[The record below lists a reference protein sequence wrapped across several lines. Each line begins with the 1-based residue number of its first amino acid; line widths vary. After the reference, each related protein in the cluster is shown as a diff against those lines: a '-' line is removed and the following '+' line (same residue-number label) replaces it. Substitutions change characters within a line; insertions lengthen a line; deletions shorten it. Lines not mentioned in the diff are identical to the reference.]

1 VRHTEW
7 EQYKGKQK
15 FKRSASEFSLKISD
29 FAFLKKPI
37 MSTIYDQFNLT
48 GRVAI
53 VTGAS
58 KGIGKAIARGLAELG
73 ASVVVSSRKQKAVDE
88 VATEFTAAGLLA
100 TGIACHVGDEVQ
112 CQNLVEQTSAIYGG
126 VDILINNAATNP
138 VFGPLEQMTG
148 EVFDKVMNVNVR
160 SCMLLANLC
169 KPSMAGRGHG
179 SIINI
184 ASVEGLKPS
193 PMMSIY
199 SVSKAALIMLT
210 QTQARE
216 WGTDKI
222 RANAICPGLIQ
233 TKFSAALWQNE
244 QILDHFVSQTPSGR
258 MAQPEEMVGL
268 AAYLASDAGS
278 FSTGGVFT
286 ADGGYMIA

>member
-1 VRHTEW
+1 M
-7 EQYKGKQK
+7 
-15 FKRSASEFSLKISD
+15 
-29 FAFLKKPI
+29 P
-37 MSTIYDQFNLT
+37 TIQEQFNLS

-53 VTGAS
+53 ITGAS
-58 KGIGKAIARGLAELG
+58 KGIGKAMARGLAELG
-73 ASVVVSSRKQKAVDE
+73 ASVVVSSRKQEAVDA
-88 VATEFTAAGLLA
+88 VAAEFRADGLAA
-100 TGIACHVGDEVQ
+100 TGIACHVGDGAQVQ
-112 CQNLVEQTSAIYGG
+112 ALVDKSIETYGG
-126 VDILINNAATNP
+126 IDILINNAATNP
-138 VFGPLEQMTG
+138 VFGPLEQMTA

-160 SCMLLANLC
+160 ACMLLANLC
-169 KPSMAGRGHG
+169 KPSMAERGHG

-184 ASVEGLKPS
+184 ASVEGMKPS

-210 QTQARE
+210 QSQARE
-216 WGTDKI
+216 WGSDGI

-258 MAQPEEMVGL
+258 MAQPTEMVGL

>member
-1 VRHTEW
+1 
-7 EQYKGKQK
+7 
-15 FKRSASEFSLKISD
+15 
-29 FAFLKKPI
+29 
-37 MSTIYDQFNLT
+37 MSTIQDQFNLS

-53 VTGAS
+53 ITGAS

-73 ASVVVSSRKQKAVDE
+73 ASVVVSSRKQEAVDA
-88 VATEFTAAGLLA
+88 VAEEFKAAGLEA
-100 TGIACHVGDEVQ
+100 TGIACHVGDGAQVQ
-112 CQNLVEQTSAIYGG
+112 ALVEQSKEAYGG
-126 VDILINNAATNP
+126 IDILVNNAATNP
-138 VFGPLEQMTG
+138 VFGPLEEMTG

-160 SCMLLANLC
+160 ACMLLANLC
-169 KPSMAGRGHG
+169 KDSMAERGHG

-184 ASVEGLKPS
+184 ASVEGMKPS

-210 QTQARE
+210 QSQARE
-216 WGTDKI
+216 WGSDGI
-222 RANAICPGLIQ
+222 RSNAICPGLIQ
-233 TKFSAALWQNE
+233 TKFSAALWKNE